1 MRYSGSQHLEGY
13 FRGYFDFQVGV
24 LFQTALLRALT
35 DTEIKK
41 AKPREKAYRMSDSG
55 GMYLWVTPSGG
66 KLWQWGYGFE
76 GKEKL
81 MA

>member
-1 MRYSGSQHLEGY
+1 MGTFEG
-13 FRGYFDFQVGV
+13 
-24 LFQTALLRALT
+24 TMALT

-66 KLWQWGYGFE
+66 NAPTDQTDQKQ
-76 GKEKL
+76 
-81 MA
+81 AQ